1 MSRNFNGIRDTDH
14 SKTVYFQFAPKYQ
27 SLVFE
32 TFLKYGKLKCKST
45 FNKTKVFL
53 LMIEHIET
61 NQIVLY
67 LPGDI

>member
-1 MSRNFNGIRDTDH
+1 MM
-14 SKTVYFQFAPKYQ
+14 AAC

-32 TFLKYGKLKCKST
+32 TFLKCGTLQCKST
-45 FNKTKVFL
+45 FNKKKVCL

-61 NQIVLY
+61 NQVVLY